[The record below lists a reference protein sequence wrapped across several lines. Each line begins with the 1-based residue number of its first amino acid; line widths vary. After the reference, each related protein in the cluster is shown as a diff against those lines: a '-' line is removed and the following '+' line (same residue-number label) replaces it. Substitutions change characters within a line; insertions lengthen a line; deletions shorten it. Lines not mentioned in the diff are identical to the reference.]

1 MNPTSC
7 IVWNRELSESSH
19 PWDRPNDLP
28 PAHLGQRGAGPRA
41 LGGHGEH
48 GGDAQA
54 HAGRCGVHVDP
65 EGHPGQDD
73 DEQRGDVHLDQV
85 VAHLP
90 LQVELHLD
98 ARELSCGGDPAF
110 FYLLLFT
117 LLQSSLTFL
126 MKAFENVVIVSV
138 CGLGSTDTE

>member
-1 MNPTSC
+1 MT
-7 IVWNRELSESSH
+7 
-19 PWDRPNDLP
+19 
-28 PAHLGQRGAGPRA
+28 HLGQRGAGPRA

-48 GGDAQA
+48 GGDAQR
-54 HAGRCGVHVDP
+54 HAGGCGVHVDP

-98 ARELSCGGDPAF
+98 AGEHTWVQVTQGW
-110 FYLLLFT
+110 
-117 LLQSSLTFL
+117 
-126 MKAFENVVIVSV
+126 
-138 CGLGSTDTE
+138 LGSQRSCTVVLDGQVRIPVL